1 MLDKRVTLSAR
12 FGPDETAGLAMRIRR
27 GIWSPPF
34 RRGATNGLRMA
45 SGPGA
50 IYAYFEWAASPARGF
65 RPSRLNRRNRTSRR
79 APAIDVGNADPIS
92 APQRPD
98 QTNELDRGKRMSTQ
112 TADQAMK
119 ERRSQRR
126 LGARIEICVNLP
138 DSSHT
143 IVAENQDI
151 SWGGAQFMTS
161 DPAIRNAER
170 LTLTFPW
177 RRHQSFCAD
186 AEVVRREILAD
197 GRIRIGARFC
207 SLSHQSHQRLE
218 KLLGLLAK
226 TEQTDDDAESG
237 AARASVV
244 KTLEILFNE
253 PDEMREM
260 LAQIQDGQL
269 STTVFG
275 TYRTGQSILFAMA
288 GTRDLPS
295 LRLRARVIGQTP
307 LEIADSGWA
316 ELANVDLVFEHSRD
330 DLARFVGSALGKLPE
345 ASRWYG
351 QSA

>member
-1 MLDKRVTLSAR
+1 
-12 FGPDETAGLAMRIRR
+12 
-27 GIWSPPF
+27 
-34 RRGATNGLRMA
+34 
-45 SGPGA
+45 
-50 IYAYFEWAASPARGF
+50 
-65 RPSRLNRRNRTSRR
+65 
-79 APAIDVGNADPIS
+79 
-92 APQRPD
+92 
-98 QTNELDRGKRMSTQ
+98 MSTQ
-112 TADQAMK
+112 EADQAIH

-126 LGARIEICVNLP
+126 LGARIEISVSLP
-138 DSSHT
+138 GSSDT
-143 IVAENQDI
+143 IVAENEDI

-177 RRHQSFCAD
+177 RQHDSFCAD
-186 AEVVRREILAD
+186 AEVVRREIRAVGL
-197 GRIRIGARFC
+197 IRGGARFC
-207 SLSHQSHQRLE
+207 SLSHQSHRRLE
-218 KLLGLLAK
+218 RLLELLSK
-226 TEQTDDDAESG
+226 TEQTDDHAEPG

-260 LAQIQDGQL
+260 LAQVQDGQV

-275 TYRTGQSILFAMA
+275 TFRTGQSILFAMA

-330 DLARFVGSALGKLPE
+330 DLARFVGLALGKLPQ
-345 ASRWYG
+345 ASGWCG
-351 QSA
+351 QMA